1 VSRDPKLPK
10 TSQNF
15 LEVLHFNQGEESIN
29 LVKAL
34 KPTGEPCMISPVKKL
49 LKMLE
54 VLGSRDLESE
64 GTNGH
69 GGNEA

>member
-1 VSRDPKLPK
+1 
-10 TSQNF
+10 
-15 LEVLHFNQGEESIN
+15 
-29 LVKAL
+29 
-34 KPTGEPCMISPVKKL
+34 MISPVKKL

-54 VLGSRDLESE
+54 ILGSRDLESE